1 MPYTHGPAA
10 YAIVHLDDNQLVV
23 HTKFVD
29 E

>member
-10 YAIVHLDDNQLVV
+10 YAIVHLRDDQLVV